1 MQTETSLSSKPRSEI
16 IGTDIIRFTRL
27 TVWRRLIRRAILG
40 LCRFL
45 VFVLTRPIV
54 TGLENLPKKGP
65 ALIVSNHLGDADLI
79 IGFAYCPVETD
90 PVAKIELHR
99 IPLLGFLLK
108 AYGVIWV
115 RRGQPDR
122 QAMRIIF
129 EALKEGRFVA
139 IAPEGRE
146 SLTGALEEGTGG
158 AAYIALK
165 ADVPVIPVT
174 FTGTEN
180 NVVYQ
185 NLKRLRRSLVT
196 VTIGQPFRLEN
207 MGDRRK
213 SVKVGTKKVMKTLAA
228 QLPPERRGVYAP

>member
-1 MQTETSLSSKPRSEI
+1 MQSETSLSPKPRSEI
-16 IGTDIIRFTRL
+16 IHTDIIRFTNL
-27 TVWRRLIRRAILG
+27 TPWRRLIRKAILWF
-40 LCRFL
+40 CKFL
-45 VFVLTRPIV
+45 VFIFTKSVV
-54 TGLENLPKKGP
+54 MGLENLPKKGP
-65 ALIVSNHLGDADLI
+65 ALIVSNHLGDADLV
-79 IGFAYCPVETD
+79 IGFAYSPVETD

-99 IPLLGFLLK
+99 IPLLGFLLN

-122 QAMRIIF
+122 QALRIIF
-129 EALKEGRFVA
+129 QSLRAGRFVA

-165 ADVPVIPVT
+165 ADVPIIPVT

-180 NVVYQ
+180 RVVYQ

-196 VTIGQPFRLEN
+196 VTIGKPFRLED
-207 MGDRRK
+207 MSERRK
-213 SVKVGTKKVMKTLAA
+213 AIEIGTERIMKILAA
-228 QLPPERRGVYAP
+228 QLPPDRRGVYAD

>member
-1 MQTETSLSSKPRSEI
+1 MQTETSLSPKPRSEI
-16 IGTDIIRFTRL
+16 VSTDLIRLMRL
-27 TVWRRLIRRAILG
+27 TAWRRLVRKAILG
-40 LCRFL
+40 ICRLL
-45 VFVLTRPIV
+45 VLFLTRPTV
-54 TGLENLPKKGP
+54 TGLENLPRRGP
-65 ALIVSNHLGDADLI
+65 ALIVSNHLGDADLV

-165 ADVPVIPVT
+165 ADVPIIPVT

-180 NVVYQ
+180 RVVYQ
-185 NLKRLRRSLVT
+185 NLKRLRRSIVT

-207 MGDRRK
+207 VGDRRK
-213 SVKVGTKKVMKTLAA
+213 AVKTGTERIMTTLAA
-228 QLPPERRGVYAP
+228 QLPPDRRGVYAP